1 MSKVSQRRMSKTE
14 LEMNGLDCCPLCGK
28 KVRETGV
35 SNHVRDAHGETLEAW
50 NKRMMPQEG
59 K

>member
-1 MSKVSQRRMSKTE
+1 MSKTD

-35 SNHVRDAHGETLEAW
+35 SDHMRDTHGETLEAW